1 VSINLLY
8 LASEVASSG
17 CRGPARRTTMAAEL
31 RWIRSSY
38 SSNSDACVEFAVD
51 VRSAVLV
58 RDSKDRSGP
67 LLGFSK
73 PAWSALVLMV
83 SSS

>member
-1 VSINLLY
+1 
-8 LASEVASSG
+8 
-17 CRGPARRTTMAAEL
+17 MAAEL

-38 SSNSDACVEFAVD
+38 SGGGGEACVEFAVD
-51 VRSAVLV
+51 LQKTVLV

-67 LLGFSK
+67 QLGFSAL
-73 PAWSALVLMV
+73 AWSAFVVTV